1 MLVGSSARRPCSA
14 AALDATAEQWGS
26 SSLFASREQMWLMP
40 NPNDAPWAPLFLSP
54 LNSEALFTRWRIASR
69 KSSFVRFKHLVSS
82 NAVLVSP
89 SGPLLRSSALKLEKH
104 LAFVREK
111 EEDSS

>member
-1 MLVGSSARRPCSA
+1 LPPFQTPELA
-14 AALDATAEQWGS
+14 QWQGEIQED
-26 SSLFASREQMWLMP
+26 LF
-40 NPNDAPWAPLFLSP
+40 
-54 LNSEALFTRWRIASR
+54 
-69 KSSFVRFKHLVSS
+69 SS